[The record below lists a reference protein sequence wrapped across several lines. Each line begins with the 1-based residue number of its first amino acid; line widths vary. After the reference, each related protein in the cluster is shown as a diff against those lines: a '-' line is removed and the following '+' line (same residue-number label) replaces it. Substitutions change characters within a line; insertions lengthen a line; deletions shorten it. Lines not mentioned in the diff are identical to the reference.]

1 MSSNHLTLRLNREES
16 LLIERLRD
24 SLGLTKSDL
33 VKRALRQLAD
43 QASAGAVPAVSLYTL
58 GEGRFGQHADA
69 TRQSRHIKAIV
80 RERVKA
86 KRAA

>member
-1 MSSNHLTLRLNREES
+1 MSSNHLTLRLNRDEA
-16 LLIERLRD
+16 LLVERLRD

-33 VKRALRQLAD
+33 VKHALRKLAD
-43 QASAGAVPAVSLYTL
+43 QASTGAKPTVSLYSL

-69 TRQSRHIKAIV
+69 TRQSLHIKAIV
-80 RERVKA
+80 RDRVKA